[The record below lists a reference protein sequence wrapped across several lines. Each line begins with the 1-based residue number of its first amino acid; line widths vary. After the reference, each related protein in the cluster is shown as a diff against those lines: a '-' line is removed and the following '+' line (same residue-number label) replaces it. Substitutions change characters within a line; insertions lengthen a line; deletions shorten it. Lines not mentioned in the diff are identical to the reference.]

1 MTTNNLKKMV
11 SEGIE
16 TLVPYKPG
24 KPMAE
29 LERELGIENSVKLA
43 SNENPLGS
51 SPKAIEAIKEV
62 LSGLNR
68 YPDGAYYYLK
78 EKLAKF
84 VGVTPD
90 MLVIGN
96 GSNEIIELLIRTF
109 MVEGDEAIM
118 GSPSFAV
125 YPIIVQGAGGTSIEV
140 PLSKPSNGLTIDLA
154 AMAESITDKTKLI
167 FIANPN
173 NPTGTIVTDTD
184 FDAFMEKVPD
194 NVIVCMDEAYF
205 EYVSSPEFPDS
216 LKYIKEGKSVVILR
230 TFSKIYGL
238 AGLRVGYGIAPA
250 RIADYMNRVR
260 QPFNVSSV
268 AEAAAMGA
276 LDDSEFVKESIEMN
290 RKGFD
295 FLSKELKELGVEVVP
310 TEANFFLVKVG
321 NGTEVYNKLLKQGV
335 IVRPM
340 ASYNMDEYIR
350 VTIGTEAQN
359 KRFMEA
365 FRHSVTDG

>member
-1 MTTNNLKKMV
+1 METKKDLNKMV

-29 LERELGIENSVKLA
+29 LERELGITSSVKLA
-43 SNENPLGS
+43 SNENPLGP
-51 SPKAIEAIKEV
+51 SPMAVESVKEV
-62 LSGLNR
+62 LTGLNR
-68 YPDGAYYYLK
+68 YPDGTYYYLK
-78 EKLAKF
+78 EKLAEF
-84 VGVTPD
+84 VGVSPD

-125 YPIIVQGAGGTSIEV
+125 YPIIVQGAGGVAVEV
-140 PLSKPSNGLTIDLA
+140 PLKEGFVIDLVR
-154 AMAESITDKTKLI
+154 MAEAITDKTKLI

-173 NPTGTIVTDTD
+173 NPTGTIVTATE

-205 EYVSSPEFPDS
+205 EYVSSSDFPDS
-216 LKYIKEGKSVVILR
+216 IKYIKEGKSVVVLR

-238 AGLRVGYGIAPA
+238 AGLRVGYGVATKELT
-250 RIADYMNRVR
+250 DYMNRVR
-260 QPFNVSSV
+260 QPFNVSTV

-276 LDDSEFVKESIEMN
+276 LDDTEHVANSIEMN
-290 RKGFD
+290 EKGFE
-295 FLSKELKELGVEVVP
+295 FLSKELSGLGYEVVP

-321 NGTEVYNKLLKQGV
+321 NGSEVYEKLLKQGV

-350 VTIGTEAQN
+350 ITIGTEAEN

-365 FRHSVTDG
+365 FREVS